1 MALVTA
7 CLSGGRYRMEPAHR
21 LCARPTGFGRK
32 ERQTELTRERI
43 LAVARELIA
52 TNGLFDTQ
60 MTDVAERAN
69 VSRTTLYRY
78 FADKLD
84 LALAELSRVTAEMLD
99 RERLACT
106 ISRHSGIDRITEFIR
121 SSWMSPEYAAHA
133 RYLAEFDAYF
143 SGNRVPPDFVAKVA
157 AAITRT
163 HYPFLAE
170 LLREGMTDG
179 SVRQDID
186 PHLTAVTMV
195 NAIRGLQQRLLL
207 RSSVLVELE
216 PGEGDRMM
224 DELLDYLIRGIQSGA
239 LQTNIEEGHAASVDF
254 QYRLE

>member
-1 MALVTA
+1 MRNGT
-7 CLSGGRYRMEPAHR
+7 
-21 LCARPTGFGRK
+21 TGVARK

-43 LAVARELIA
+43 LAVARKLIA

-84 LALAELSRVTAEMLD
+84 LALAELSRVTSEMLD
-99 RERLACT
+99 CERLACS
-106 ISRHSGIDRITEFIR
+106 ISRYSGIDRITEFIR
-121 SSWMSPEYAAHA
+121 SSWMSPEYAAHT

-143 SGNRVPPDFVAKVA
+143 SGNRLPPDFVAKVA
-157 AAITRT
+157 AALTRT

-170 LLREGMTDG
+170 LLREGMVDG
-179 SVRQDID
+179 TVRPDID

-207 RSSVLVELE
+207 RSSALVELE
-216 PGEGDRMM
+216 PGEGEQMM
-224 DELLDYLIRGIQSGA
+224 DELLDYLIRGIQSNGSRS
-239 LQTNIEEGHAASVDF
+239 NISKSQVASVDF
-254 QYRLE
+254 HYRME